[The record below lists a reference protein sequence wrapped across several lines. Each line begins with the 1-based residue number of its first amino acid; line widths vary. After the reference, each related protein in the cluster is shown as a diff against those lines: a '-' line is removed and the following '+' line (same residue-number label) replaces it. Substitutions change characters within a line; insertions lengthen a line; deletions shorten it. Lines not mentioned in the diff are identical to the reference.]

1 MAWNESCGEQL
12 RKKRIDKQIS
22 KGVFCKSFKITI
34 KDLECIELGSLHP
47 KQEIIDF
54 KDGLN
59 EINTNG
65 RVIYLTTNEK
75 KIKAIKYRKTN
86 NKNTNM
92 NISRIKKEFSIN
104 NIHIPSYVLNC
115 IKESLNK
122 KIIFQSY
129 EIDKIKDKIN
139 NAKINDG
146 LILYSQKK
154 GIKEL
159 TRKQIN
165 EIMNYCFE
173 TNNFF
178 VLSAFLKILN
188 NKNDDLKDFLNSLGS
203 IELTVKSIFVSKKK
217 EYIPIIK
224 SIINLIYEL
233 SSNEYMNFSDD
244 DIYVLLD
251 KIKKKE
257 KKIYLLIYKD
267 KNNKEYSIQFSL
279 IKDGYIIEINKLGN
293 KTKYFYKL
301 T

>member
-1 MAWNESCGEQL
+1 MVWNEYCGEQL

-34 KDLECIELGSLHP
+34 KDLECIELGNLPP
-47 KQEIIDF
+47 KQEIVDF

-75 KIKAIKYRKTN
+75 KIKTVKYKKTN

-92 NISRIKKEFSIN
+92 NISRIKEEFSIN

-139 NAKINDG
+139 NAKMNDG

-154 GIKEL
+154 EIKEL

-165 EIMNYCFE
+165 KIMNYCFE

-178 VLSAFLKILN
+178 VLSTFLKILN

-217 EYIPIIK
+217 EYIPITK

-279 IKDGYIIEINKLGN
+279 IKNGYIIEINKLGN